1 MRNKVTTMTSSSSRK
16 SFRSENCG
24 GRVLRTLFVCALFA
38 VFLSSSGPQRRPSA
52 TTKENN
58 FANFLFVGA
67 QTSGTETEATVAEAT
82 PCDAS
87 VPPLNGAVGTCAN
100 VLVGGQTCQP
110 TCDKGYTVSGKSECV
125 GGVLKAATCE
135 FYFCN
140 SDPDTFF
147 KEEGL
152 GDLKNYFCAVEDT
165 VMTTTLKPTNNEWD
179 CLLYTSPS
187 PRDGLL
193 SRMPSSA

>member
-1 MRNKVTTMTSSSSRK
+1 MMRNKVTMTSSSSIK
-16 SFRSENCG
+16 SFRSEKRG
-24 GRVLRTLFVCALFA
+24 GRMLRTLFAWALFA

-52 TTKENN
+52 TTKEN
-58 FANFLFVGA
+58 FFDNFLFVGA
-67 QTSGTETEATVAEAT
+67 QTSGTETEATVA

-100 VLVGGQTCQP
+100 VLIGGQTCQP
-110 TCDKGYTVSGKSECV
+110 TCDKGYTVSGKTECK
-125 GGVLKAATCE
+125 GGVLEAATCE

-165 VMTTTLKPTNNEWD
+165 VMTTTLKPTNNE
-179 CLLYTSPS
+179 
-187 PRDGLL
+187 
-193 SRMPSSA
+193 